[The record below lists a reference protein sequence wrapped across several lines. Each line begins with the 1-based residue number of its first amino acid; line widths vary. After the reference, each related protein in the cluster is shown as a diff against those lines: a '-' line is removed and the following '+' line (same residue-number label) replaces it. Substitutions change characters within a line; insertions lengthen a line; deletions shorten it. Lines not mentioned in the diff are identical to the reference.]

1 MGLETAIPIFGKLF
15 AGMKQDKLANQINP
29 QDTTYTENPYAK
41 QNLGIINQLF
51 NARMPGAAEA
61 GRQISTNQA
70 NTMNNVNRVAT
81 DSSTA
86 LALGLA
92 SQGQADESANELAIK
107 EGTQKY
113 GLLDNLSNAYQTLIG
128 EGDKVYQ
135 DKIRKFNNDVNA
147 KSALRKSSMENFAGF
162 GSDLTSAAIMAATG
176 GMSGGLGGGN
186 VPLGNATN
194 YDPNNP
200 YNARQF
206 SYDAFGK
213 KYYVK

>member
-1 MGLETAIPIFGKLF
+1 MGMETAIPFFGKLF
-15 AGMKQDKLANQINP
+15 AGIKQNKLANQINP
-29 QDTTYTENPYAK
+29 QDTTYRESPYAR
-41 QNLGIINQLF
+41 QNLGIVSQLF

-70 NTMNNVNRVAT
+70 NTMNNVNRLAT

-92 SQGQADESANELAIK
+92 SQGQADQSANELAMR

-135 DKIRKFNNDVNA
+135 DQVRKFTNDVNA

-162 GSDLTSAAIMAATG
+162 GSDLLSAGITAATG
-176 GMSGGLGGGN
+176 GLGAGIGGSAGSMSKNL
-186 VPLGNATN
+186 T
-194 YDPNNP
+194 NP
-200 YNARQF
+200 YNARKF
-206 SYDAFGK
+206 AYDSNGN
-213 KYYVK
+213 KYYID